1 MLLIA
6 IVYTVIATSLFI
18 FKETKKDRP
27 LTSWYLK
34 ALSSFGFILIAGAA
48 IYERTEDSTGQ
59 IFLLVMRLDQLQ
71 IVLFIIFG
79 LMMGLLGDLVLA
91 LRPLQDQKEDKKI
104 IIYGISFFS
113 IGHIFY
119 LIALLRYSDFV
130 LLSLIF
136 GLAMVGIIYYMSKI
150 LKFDMG
156 IAKIPAL
163 FYTGLIF
170 TMVLQAIV
178 AGNIDNFSN
187 FSILF
192 MTGAVLFAISDL
204 ILAPIYFKGDNRKF
218 MIALNLST
226 YYAAQILIAASIYFI
241 S

>member
-1 MLLIA
+1 MFTA
-6 IVYTVIATSLFI
+6 LFI
-18 FKETKKDRP
+18 YNETKKDRP
-27 LTSWYLK
+27 LNSWYFK
-34 ALSSFGFILIAGAA
+34 ALASFGFILIAGAA
-48 IYERTEDSTGQ
+48 IYQRTADGTGQ
-59 IFLLVMRLDQLQ
+59 VFLLVMRLDQLQ
-71 IVLFIIFG
+71 IILFIIFG

-104 IIYGISFFS
+104 IIFGISFFS

-119 LIALLRYSDFV
+119 LIALLRYSEFV

-136 GLAMVGIIYYMSKI
+136 GVVMVGLIYYMSKI

-156 IAKIPAL
+156 KAKIPSL

-178 AGNIDNFSN
+178 AGNVDNFST

-192 MTGAVLFAISDL
+192 MSGAMLFAISDL
-204 ILAPIYFKGDNRKF
+204 ILAPIYFKGDTRKW
-218 MIALNLST
+218 MIAFNLMT
-226 YYAAQILIAASIYFI
+226 YYAAQILIASSIYFI
-241 S
+241 G